1 MSNDANEVDL
11 LLVEDNPTDAV
22 GGNDGKYT
30 STKIAREYGHEA
42 N

>member
-1 MSNDANEVDL
+1 MRNKANEVDL
-11 LLVEDNPTDAV
+11 FLVEDNQTNAV

-30 STKIAREYGHEA
+30 STKIAWEYRHEA